1 MLQDEFA
8 GKILLGKAI
17 ATFEFFAKW
26 GRDVG
31 ASADGRFSGAPVATN
46 FSPGTEAVS
55 GPTAII
61 QSATKAKMYRYGL
74 GAPIDIKINNNET
87 KGESG
92 LERLIGLI
100 KAFLELGGNM
110 LTITG
115 VSNEELRDA
124 QIHPMDHKN
133 LRVRLGGLSA
143 YFIALSQEVQ
153 DSIIE
158 RTSHAL

>member
-1 MLQDEFA
+1 MNE
-8 GKILLGKAI
+8 I
-17 ATFEFFAKW
+17 E
-26 GRDVG
+26 VG
-31 ASADGRFSGAPVATN
+31 
-46 FSPGTEAVS
+46 
-55 GPTAII
+55 
-61 QSATKAKMYRYGL
+61 
-74 GAPIDIKINNNET
+74 
-87 KGESG
+87 
-92 LERLIGLI
+92 RLIGLI

-158 RTSHAL
+158 RTSHVL